1 MAGAIAWAG
10 TVATSGAA
18 GRWRSSR
25 EHESRVLAVTLWE
38 ICTSLGVPANA
49 PGKVCG
55 WHSLWVNGTQETE
68 PSTRLH
74 LSGTSLVTVFLAA

>member
-1 MAGAIAWAG
+1 MLEPG
-10 TVATSGAA
+10 V
-18 GRWRSSR
+18 
-25 EHESRVLAVTLWE
+25 
-38 ICTSLGVPANA
+38 SLGVPATA